1 MLPKHAFIN
10 ADGTVVNVIVG
21 NLTPSQQ
28 QLFLR
33 DQATLFGATQVI
45 EVEPD
50 TSVWIGGTYDAAQGF
65 LPPPQPEPEPEPAS
79 EMVEGTSEV
88 IEEPVAM
95 IEETTPEPEATEPDL

>member
-45 EVEPD
+45 EVEPG
-50 TSVWIGGTYDAAQGF
+50 TSVWIGGSYTDGQF
-65 LPPPQPEPEPEPAS
+65 LPPPEPEPEP
-79 EMVEGTSEV
+79 EVIEGTSEELLPSEV
-88 IEEPVAM
+88 
-95 IEETTPEPEATEPDL
+95 PDDPLPG

>member
-1 MLPKHAFIN
+1 MLPKHAFLD

-45 EVEPD
+45 EVEPG
-50 TSVWIGGTYDAAQGF
+50 TSVWIGGSYTEGQF
-65 LPPPQPEPEPEPAS
+65 LPPPEPEPAPGIIEGVS
-79 EMVEGTSEV
+79 EILPESQL
-88 IEEPVAM
+88 
-95 IEETTPEPEATEPDL
+95 EPEA